1 MPLFFCV
8 FSLELLH
15 ELVEDCGN
23 LVDFLVCVT
32 ILYGRKNTGM
42 QVRVQ
47 HFLVDLG
54 QNRLTRQYLIAD
66 VYAILFVLYHFDYT
80 FNLPARRFEQ
90 TYYFCVV
97 SYHILSL
104 TRS

>member
-1 MPLFFCV
+1 MPLFFFYV
-8 FSLELLH
+8 FSLTLLQKF
-15 ELVEDCGN
+15 VEDCRN
-23 LVDFLVCVT
+23 FVDFLVCVT
-32 ILYGRKNTGM
+32 VLYRRKNAGM

-90 TYYFCVV
+90 TNYFCVV
-97 SYHILSL
+97 
-104 TRS
+104 